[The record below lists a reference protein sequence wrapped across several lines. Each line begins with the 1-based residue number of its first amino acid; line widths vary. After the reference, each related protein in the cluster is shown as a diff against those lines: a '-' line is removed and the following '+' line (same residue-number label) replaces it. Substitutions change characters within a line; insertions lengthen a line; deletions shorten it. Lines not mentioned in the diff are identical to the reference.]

1 MMAQRVRLSLTK
13 VDYIRITGILELNS
27 SPDSTDVTFNIEHS
41 ADEEFSKSKTGIIT
55 LRLSELMDI
64 VGFQNNDIEIIAS
77 QLIEQVFIRQRDQE
91 RTIRILHQ
99 EGLPLKEWL
108 IDNTPL
114 LKQ

>member
-1 MMAQRVRLSLTK
+1 MRAQRVRLSSTK

-27 SPDSTDVTFNIEHS
+27 GSDNTDVTFNIEHS

-64 VGFQNNDIEIIAS
+64 EGFQNNDIEIIAS
-77 QLIEQVFIRQRDQE
+77 QLIEQVFIRQRGEE
-91 RTIRILHQ
+91 RTINILHI
-99 EGLPLKEWL
+99 EGLPLREWL
-108 IDNTPL
+108 IDNTPI

>member
-1 MMAQRVRLSLTK
+1 MRAQRVRLSSTK

-27 SPDSTDVTFNIEHS
+27 GSDNTDVTFNIEHS

-64 VGFQNNDIEIIAS
+64 EGFQNNDIEIIAS

-91 RTIRILHQ
+91 RTINILHQ
-99 EGLPLKEWL
+99 EGLPLREWL